1 MRASR
6 LCRGDGGVCRLR
18 RLAGAATQPER
29 CGGFAVHPRRRLQ
42 PLCSRRQRPP
52 VDLGAVC
59 RGHPGHLP
67 PCLQRLVD
75 LGEIEA
81 LGRPLHYRPPLPVE
95 RRSILRGQS
104 LPNPRRRGIGER
116 HPTRLSRAHIG
127 GSGHIPTV
135 VAATPTASHD
145 PDTPPRTATAWCL
158 IAPHPTVRGR
168 SGNAPTHR
176 SARRTRSVSGGCDR
190 DPDRAAGLRP
200 RHGRKPPRST
210 SAGLQLPDMRSD
222 SGRDTRS

>member
-18 RLAGAATQPER
+18 RLAGAATNPS
-29 CGGFAVHPRRRLQ
+29 GAVGLQYTLDAALQ
-42 PLCSRRQRPP
+42 PLCSRCQRPP

-176 SARRTRSVSGGCDR
+176 SARRTRSVSGGW
-190 DPDRAAGLRP
+190 
-200 RHGRKPPRST
+200 
-210 SAGLQLPDMRSD
+210 
-222 SGRDTRS
+222 